1 MANEALPKLAGK
13 SALITG
19 GSRGIGKA
27 VARAYASEGAR
38 VFICGRDAEAL
49 AASAAEIAREGG
61 EARWRVVDLNELDA
75 TRGLVPAALDAFG
88 ALDILVNNASLLGP
102 RVELARYPLP
112 EWEAVLRVNVTA
124 PFVLIQEALK
134 AMLPRG
140 RGSII
145 NVSSG
150 VGRVGRAR
158 WGAYAVSK
166 FGIEALTQI
175 LAEELSGTGV
185 RVNAVNPGGTRT
197 RMRAE
202 AYPEETPETLPSPEE
217 IAPVFVYLA
226 SEESRALSGK
236 SLDARDWLKARSAR
250 AEPA

>member
-1 MANEALPKLAGK
+1 MANSAAARLAGK
-13 SALITG
+13 AALITG
-19 GSRGIGKA
+19 GSRGLGKA
-27 VARAYASEGAR
+27 IARAYADEGAK
-38 VFICGRDAEAL
+38 VFICGREAEAL
-49 AASAAEIAREGG
+49 AASAAEIAGAGG
-61 EARWRVVDLNELDA
+61 EARWRAVDLGDLDA

-88 ALDILVNNASLLGP
+88 ALDILVNNASFLGP
-102 RVELARYPLP
+102 RVELARYPLA

-134 AMLPRG
+134 AMVPRG

-175 LAEELSGTGV
+175 LADELSGTGI

-202 AYPEETPETLPSPEE
+202 AYPDEKPETLPTPDQ
-217 IAPVFVYLA
+217 IAPIFVYLA
-226 SEESRALSGK
+226 SDESRGVTGK
-236 SLDARDWLKARSAR
+236 SLDARDWLKAR
-250 AEPA
+250 